1 MPVSNVTQTM
11 AKTTQK
17 QLVDN
22 IPPDKR
28 YSWPKGVSGNPK
40 GRPPNVGSVTY
51 WYKKLL
57 AENEG
62 LTARKLAGMAVEK
75 ALIGSLGHLIEVTDR
90 TEGPVGKNTG
100 ATQDNR
106 VINIIVSSDRAKEL
120 TELIGERLT
129 QSSDDT
135 PQDVVEGE
143 LVSQDTDSAEHESS
157 LE

>member
-1 MPVSNVTQTM
+1 MTTDSQANSPQLQDNVI
-11 AKTTQK
+11 
-17 QLVDN
+17 N
-22 IPPDKR
+22 HIPPEKLHR
-28 YSWPKGVSGNPK
+28 WKPGESGNPK
-40 GRPPNVGSVTY
+40 GKPPNTGSVTY

-62 LTARKLAGMAVEK
+62 LTARKLARMAVEK

-90 TEGPVGKNTG
+90 TDGPVGKNTG

-106 VINIIVSSDRAKEL
+106 VINVIVGSDRAKEL

-129 QSSDDT
+129 QSS
-135 PQDVVEGE
+135 VEGE